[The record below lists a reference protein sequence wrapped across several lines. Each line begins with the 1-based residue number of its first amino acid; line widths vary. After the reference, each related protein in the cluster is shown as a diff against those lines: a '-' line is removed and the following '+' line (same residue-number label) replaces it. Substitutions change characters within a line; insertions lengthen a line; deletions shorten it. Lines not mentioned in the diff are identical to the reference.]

1 MTDKRPPHSS
11 RPPHESR
18 PSQPASVIIHG
29 EAYITLRSL
38 AATYELEVSWV
49 REVYEYGLLGS
60 GEAVDDDI
68 AVVSDMLD
76 RLAEVCRLHDRQ
88 GVNLAGIAIIL
99 DLLEDRR

>member
-1 MTDKRPPHSS
+1 VT
-11 RPPHESR
+11 E
-18 PSQPASVIIHG
+18 PSHPTTLIIRG
-29 EAYITLRSL
+29 QTYITLRSL

-68 AVVSDMLD
+68 AVVAAMLD